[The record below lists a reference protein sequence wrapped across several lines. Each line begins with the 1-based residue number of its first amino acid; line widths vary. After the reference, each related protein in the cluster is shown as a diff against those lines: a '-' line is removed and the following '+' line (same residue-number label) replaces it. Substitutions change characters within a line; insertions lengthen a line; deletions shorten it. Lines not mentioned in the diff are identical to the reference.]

1 MKKIVIRTGFHPEV
15 KREYNG
21 EHIYKIIGKREKAS
35 GRDFQSG
42 VVMNGN
48 DCWQLE
54 NMVWVTERGPEK
66 YVTNWT
72 GEERWG
78 RVYEVEY
85 DDAGNEVSSEELG
98 FMILQVDRAK
108 GLL

>member
-21 EHIYKIIGKREKAS
+21 EHIYK
-35 GRDFQSG
+35 
-42 VVMNGN
+42 VMNGN

-85 DDAGNEVSSEELG
+85 DDAGNEIGSEELG

>member
-1 MKKIVIRTGFHPEV
+1 
-15 KREYNG
+15 
-21 EHIYKIIGKREKAS
+21 
-35 GRDFQSG
+35 
-42 VVMNGN
+42 
-48 DCWQLE
+48 
-54 NMVWVTERGPEK
+54 MVWVTERGPEK